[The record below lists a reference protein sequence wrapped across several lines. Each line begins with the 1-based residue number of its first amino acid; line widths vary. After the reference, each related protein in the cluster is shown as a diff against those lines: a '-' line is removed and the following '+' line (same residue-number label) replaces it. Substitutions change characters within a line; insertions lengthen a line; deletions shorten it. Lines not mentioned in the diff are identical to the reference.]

1 MAKVRISQCIL
12 LLNVSYHIHTTDA
25 FIVSTTLRG
34 ERNSSLLLLTEE
46 LGTLYAHA
54 QGVRV
59 LQSKLR
65 PHIIEH
71 ALTRISLVRGKAE
84 WRVVGAESIAR
95 LDRLPSVPRASLLRL
110 LSLAAHTTVPD
121 DPHTN
126 HFLLIRE
133 AYTVLSEAPIAM
145 VPVIELL
152 TVLKI
157 VADAGFLPEDPH
169 LSPYLSLPL
178 SLSNAQTFEPLLT
191 HGLSVAN
198 NALKQIR

>member
-1 MAKVRISQCIL
+1 M
-12 LLNVSYHIHTTDA
+12 SYHIHTTDA
-25 FIVSTTLRG
+25 FVVSTTLRG

-65 PHIIEH
+65 SHIIEH
-71 ALTRISLVRGKAE
+71 ALTRISLIRGKAE
-84 WRVVGAESIAR
+84 WRVIGADSIAR
-95 LDRLPSVPRASLLRL
+95 LDRLPSVPRASILRL

-133 AYTVLSEAPIAM
+133 AYTLLSEAPLAV
-145 VPVIELL
+145 VPALELL
-152 TVLKI
+152 AVLKI
-157 VADAGFLPEDPH
+157 VANAGFLPDDPY
-169 LSPYLSLPL
+169 LSPYLTSPL
-178 SLSNAQTFEPLLT
+178 SLANAHTFEPLLT

-198 NALKQIR
+198 TALKQIR